1 VGCWTRDERPPFQN
15 SGKLGGASSLTN
27 RHPTHLLKEH
37 TWAPRAAAP
46 PCTGAASPPW
56 AGAASPRRAWAAAPP
71 RAQWVEAAAPSQA
84 QWAGV
89 AVPPP
94 SPASLMARLTPC
106 ACLRKKKLLD
116 SLLGDEDGGAG
127 VFLVPRL
134 TKFLADQDY
143 IDKMANRQ
151 AVGHAPR
158 NPCPLRRALGHKNH
172 VVTRRRVTVHILFT
186 IPNAQ
191 LLL

>member
-1 VGCWTRDERPPFQN
+1 V
-15 SGKLGGASSLTN
+15 
-27 RHPTHLLKEH
+27 
-37 TWAPRAAAP
+37 
-46 PCTGAASPPW
+46 
-56 AGAASPRRAWAAAPP
+56 
-71 RAQWVEAAAPSQA
+71 APSQA

-158 NPCPLRRALGHKNH
+158 NPCPLRRALGLKNH